1 MVELSAA
8 LQNGDALV
16 TLAVLLIAVAL
27 FISGAMAPELVG
39 LLSVSLLMIGGV
51 LTPLEALSGFGSPAL
66 ITLMGLFAVSAALF
80 RSGALDRLRELIA
93 SERIRTPRRMV
104 GLLTLVVA
112 PISGVVPN
120 TPIVA
125 SLLPVL
131 SLIHI

>member
-51 LTPLEALSGFGSPAL
+51 LTPLQALSGFGSPAL

-93 SERIRTPRRMV
+93 SD
-104 GLLTLVVA
+104 
-112 PISGVVPN
+112 
-120 TPIVA
+120 A
-125 SLLPVL
+125 SVLPGAWWAC
-131 SLIHI
+131 

>member
-39 LLSVSLLMIGGV
+39 LL
-51 LTPLEALSGFGSPAL
+51 
-66 ITLMGLFAVSAALF
+66 
-80 RSGALDRLRELIA
+80 
-93 SERIRTPRRMV
+93 
-104 GLLTLVVA
+104 
-112 PISGVVPN
+112 
-120 TPIVA
+120 
-125 SLLPVL
+125 L